1 MVMKSLVFFLLAL
14 STFSQSVAQSFAPI
28 GAEWHYDNWHYDG
41 FTPIV
46 TTYHVKVIADTLV
59 DGHSCALLNNGE
71 ILRSDS
77 DRVFRFTDGEF
88 SLLYDF
94 AAMPGQV
101 WTVTDPLTWCSSLS
115 GTIRVDSVGSSVING
130 LTLRHLWV
138 SFPLNDQWGFEPF
151 DPDANLIIERIGPMG
166 YMIPKPYCVA
176 DEPYVGSLRC
186 YEDDDLGH
194 YETGIASTCDYTS
207 VGGVGDLLTQNDSEI
222 FSVYPNPASD
232 ACHLR
237 FPPSWA
243 AAGMV
248 SMDVV
253 NSIGATVYST
263 AVSPKQ
269 DTATIGIG
277 HLGPGLYTIQLRTSQ
292 QHHAYLRIIVH

>member
-207 VGGVGDLLTQNDSEI
+207 VGGVGDFVSQNDSRI
-222 FSVYPNPASD
+222 CKVYPNPAYDILQMETFYTSECQVTFYLYD
-232 ACHLR
+232 SNGRKIVSAQLANGETNYLYVGDL
-237 FPPSWA
+237 PS
-243 AAGMV
+243 
-248 SMDVV
+248 
-253 NSIGATVYST
+253 
-263 AVSPKQ
+263 
-269 DTATIGIG
+269 GI
-277 HLGPGLYTIQLRTSQ
+277 YTIVCMSEAISQ
-292 QHHAYLRIIVH
+292 MERIVINQ